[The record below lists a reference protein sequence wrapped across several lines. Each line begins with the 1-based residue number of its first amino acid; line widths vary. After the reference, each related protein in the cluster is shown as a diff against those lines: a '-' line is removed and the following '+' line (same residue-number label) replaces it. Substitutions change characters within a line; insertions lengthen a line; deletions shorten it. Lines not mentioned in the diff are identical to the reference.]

1 MLNLIK
7 LIMKL
12 ILDIIKGNLS
22 LAKTFWLVSFF
33 GNMIPYILV
42 EFNRQKE
49 NIIIY
54 FIFYV
59 SYIIYSTISVFNS
72 SSKYIAKQKINK
84 ESGILGY
91 ISILFTIAMLYFVY
105 ESYLITFKI

>member
-1 MLNLIK
+1 
-7 LIMKL
+7 MKL

-49 NIIIY
+49 N
-54 FIFYV
+54 
-59 SYIIYSTISVFNS
+59 
-72 SSKYIAKQKINK
+72 SKQ
-84 ESGILGY
+84 G
-91 ISILFTIAMLYFVY
+91 LF
-105 ESYLITFKI
+105 S